1 MNNKIK
7 RGGYDMENEHFT
19 QILRAIN
26 DVKDDM
32 RDFKRDM
39 IARWEK
45 NDKKWEENQKQ
56 LNEIKERLNTV
67 EQRMDS
73 MEQRM
78 DKMEQRMDSME
89 QKQENMSSRMD
100 SDHKGIFDV
109 FEKYEE
115 SVEKMYQENRK
126 KILVLEKKLKIANM

>member
-1 MNNKIK
+1 
-7 RGGYDMENEHFT
+7 MENEQFT

-26 DVKDDM
+26 DVKDDV

-56 LNEIKERLNTV
+56 LDEIKERLDTV
-67 EQRMDS
+67 
-73 MEQRM
+73 EQRM
-78 DKMEQRMDSME
+78 DKMEQRMDNIE
-89 QKQENMSSRMD
+89 QKQENMSNRMD

-109 FEKYEE
+109 FERYEA
-115 SVEKMYQENRK
+115 SVENMYQENRK
-126 KILVLEKKLKIANM
+126 RILVLEKKLKIANM